1 MRRKHTYENLIGGLY
16 QADLLAQFDDN
27 LPVLA
32 TEIAPVLSSE
42 RRTQNRAIS
51 HQEQIFARVALG
63 PMTNQ

>member
-42 RRTQNRAIS
+42 RRTQNRAIF
-51 HQEQIFARVALG
+51 H
-63 PMTNQ
+63 